1 MNLRIER
8 NFRIAVA
15 VFGGAF
21 MAVAAQEKNEK
32 AEISSVQACVSCH
45 ETSHERNADMWK
57 ASGHSKSL
65 SLIVNNSQAPADCY
79 GCHSDEGFKAKLQG
93 KKIDTAQ
100 KESFSPVACTT
111 CHNPQHGKSPQDL
124 VMEPEDLCSSCHTQR
139 AVLQGK
145 GAKGIDETRSFHSD
159 VDCIACHMTEGNHLM
174 KVIRPDDPEV
184 SEKRLD
190 TCTSCHKDNNRK
202 ARVAQL
208 QEWQATYKKEME
220 PLQADMNAIGAALK
234 EKPNLLSDALK
245 TKLNN
250 ARANLSMLARDGSR
264 GAHNVDFTSEIMS
277 VAAKDL
283 REIKTAIKQ

>member
-1 MNLRIER
+1 
-8 NFRIAVA
+8 
-15 VFGGAF
+15 
-21 MAVAAQEKNEK
+21 
-32 AEISSVQACVSCH
+32 
-45 ETSHERNADMWK
+45 
-57 ASGHSKSL
+57 
-65 SLIVNNSQAPADCY
+65 
-79 GCHSDEGFKAKLQG
+79 
-93 KKIDTAQ
+93 
-100 KESFSPVACTT
+100 
-111 CHNPQHGKSPQDL
+111 
-124 VMEPEDLCSSCHTQR
+124 
-139 AVLQGK
+139 
-145 GAKGIDETRSFHSD
+145 
-159 VDCIACHMTEGNHLM
+159 MTEGNHLM